1 MLDII
6 IRFDL
11 IFDIL
16 IKLIV
21 VEYVK
26 KHFFRTD
33 CAWLYASFFYWSLC
47 KFFLLKLNN
56 CYTYNLKKK
65 VSNCSPTPQNP

>member
-6 IRFDL
+6 IRFNL

-26 KHFFRTD
+26 KTF
-33 CAWLYASFFYWSLC
+33 S
-47 KFFLLKLNN
+47 
-56 CYTYNLKKK
+56 
-65 VSNCSPTPQNP
+65 